1 MFIFYIELYSGSA
14 LRGTLP
20 SIGKSLLHQRNSI
33 GFSRSTSTSKSLG
46 SVLNKQ
52 PAKPPRQSL
61 IFLFGFAIRF
71 LFNRSRSDW
80 NNSEETDQRT
90 ESLNEI
96 LNSVPVKFID
106 NSDCSNDDLPGAG
119 DLRKTLNGNR
129 NPFGKMSKF

>member
-1 MFIFYIELYSGSA
+1 M
-14 LRGTLP
+14 P

-71 LFNRSRSDW
+71 SFNRSRSDW
-80 NNSEETDQRT
+80 NNSDETDQRT
-90 ESLNEI
+90 QSLNEN
-96 LNSVPVKFID
+96 LDPVKFID

-129 NPFGKMSKF
+129 KPFGKMSKF